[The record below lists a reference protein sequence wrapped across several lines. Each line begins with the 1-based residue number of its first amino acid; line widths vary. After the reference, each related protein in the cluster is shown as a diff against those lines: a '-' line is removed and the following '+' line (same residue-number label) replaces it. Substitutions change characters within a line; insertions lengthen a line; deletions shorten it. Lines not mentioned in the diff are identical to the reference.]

1 MRLRTRF
8 FLHFAFLSLALTTV
22 AGSIAFLGLK
32 WVLHTN
38 AVRQAEE
45 LPKILH
51 GYTFT
56 DRIRAEAE
64 RLTGYSITVIN
75 DPKNADPRM
84 VVGQVGSTWIAIDP
98 QTSYQVQAE
107 RLVLIASG
115 LSLFAGLFA
124 ALIGSRILAQGLA
137 RPIEHLAA
145 SARRIATGDLEHP
158 IPQVGSGEIGT
169 LASELESMRSQHRQM
184 DLDMQRAER
193 LTTLGLFT
201 ATVAH
206 EVRNP
211 LTAVKLSLQILQKNP
226 GRDPSATLAMV
237 QDEIERMDLILD
249 EVLSYA
255 RDAKGGMRV
264 EPVPCDLAPLAREV
278 LRLLERQAQHA
289 QVTMQ
294 VEGESRVR
302 ADPLRI
308 RQILMNLIRNA
319 IQVQHGGGT
328 VLVRLRPDGLEVID
342 QGPGIPPER
351 LEHLFEAFSSD
362 RVEGTGL
369 GLHLAQAIAKAH
381 GGQLRYIPGTPSGA
395 IFRLEGLTPC

>member
-1 MRLRTRF
+1 L
-8 FLHFAFLSLALTTV
+8 
-22 AGSIAFLGLK
+22 
-32 WVLHTN
+32 
-38 AVRQAEE
+38 
-45 LPKILH
+45 
-51 GYTFT
+51 
-56 DRIRAEAE
+56 
-64 RLTGYSITVIN
+64 
-75 DPKNADPRM
+75 
-84 VVGQVGSTWIAIDP
+84 
-98 QTSYQVQAE
+98 
-107 RLVLIASG
+107 
-115 LSLFAGLFA
+115 A
-124 ALIGSRILAQGLA
+124 ALVGSRILAQGLA

-145 SARRIATGDLEHP
+145 SARRIAAGDLENP
-158 IPQVGSGEIGT
+158 VPQVGSGEIGA

-226 GRDPSATLAMV
+226 SRDPTATLALV

-289 QVTMQ
+289 QVSMR
-294 VEGESRVR
+294 VEGESRVL

-328 VLVRLRPDGLEVID
+328 VLVNLRPDGLEVVD
-342 QGPGIPPER
+342 KGPGIPPER

-381 GGQLRYIPGTPSGA
+381 GGMLRYIPGVPSGA
-395 IFRLEGLTPC
+395 IFRLEGLSPC